1 MFCNTRWLS
10 ETRSIFKF
18 FHLYFQVAFQNGLDC
33 GGGYVKLLSSAK
45 VMMTMF
51 LFSLVHVNFFTRTST
66 CGS

>member
-1 MFCNTRWLS
+1 MAFQNK
-10 ETRSIFKF
+10 FNFQF
-18 FHLYFQVAFQNGLDC
+18 FHFYFQVAFQNGLDC

-51 LFSLVHVNFFTRTST
+51 LFLMVDVNFFTRTSI

>member
-1 MFCNTRWLS
+1 M
-10 ETRSIFKF
+10 
-18 FHLYFQVAFQNGLDC
+18 AFQNGLDC

-51 LFSLVHVNFFTRTST
+51 LFLVVDVNFFTRTSI